1 MSNNLIIHDNCH
13 FIKYISEDSI
23 KERIV
28 EISSEMNI
36 KYFKKKPFIICVLN
50 GAVYFTMDLIKYFDF
65 NYKIDFI
72 KIKSYVDMNRGE
84 ISSETFN
91 FKNLINEDV
100 IIIEDIIDSGKTLE
114 FLVKEM
120 ELFKFRSLSIV
131 TLLKRKNINKINNK
145 DIDWYGFEIK
155 DKYVIGYGLD
165 INNLFRNLK
174 DIYIKDE

>member
-1 MSNNLIIHDNCH
+1 MSDNIIIHDNCQ
-13 FIKYISEDSI
+13 FIKYISKESI

-28 EISSEMNI
+28 EISSEINS
-36 KYFKKKPFIICVLN
+36 KYFNKKPFIICVLN
-50 GAVYFTMDLIKYFDF
+50 GAVYFTMDLIKHFNF
-65 NYKIDFI
+65 NYKIDFM
-72 KIKSYVDMNRGE
+72 KIKSYVNMNRGK

-91 FKNLINEDV
+91 FKKIVNEDI

-120 ELFKFRSLSIV
+120 ELYKFRSLSIV
-131 TLLKRKNINKINNK
+131 TLLKKKNINKINNK
-145 DIDWYGFEIK
+145 TIDWYGFEIK

>member
-1 MSNNLIIHDNCH
+1 MSDNLIIHDNCQ
-13 FIKYISEDSI
+13 FIKYISEDRI

-50 GAVYFTMDLIKYFDF
+50 GAVYFTMDLIKHFNF
-65 NYKIDFI
+65 NYKIDFV
-72 KIKSYVDMNRGE
+72 KIKSYLDMNRGD
-84 ISSETFN
+84 ISSETLD
-91 FKNLINEDV
+91 FKNLVNEDV

-114 FLVKEM
+114 FLLKKM
-120 ELFKFRSLSIV
+120 KIFNFKSLSIV
-131 TLLKRKNINKINNK
+131 TLLKKNSINKINNK
-145 DIDWYGFEIK
+145 AIDWCGFEIK